1 MLKALYSMLRG
12 KTNFENER
20 IFRFFGTE
28 ITLDQKMSS
37 NVRVFG
43 VSPGVLVMG
52 CDFALCFW

>member
-1 MLKALYSMLRG
+1 MLKALYFVLRG

-20 IFRFFGTE
+20 IFGFFGTE
-28 ITLDQKMSS
+28 IILDQKMSS

-52 CDFALCFW
+52 CDFARCFW